1 VPNAQSLHS
10 RYTGFF
16 SVRHGER
23 SMDHVMLEDAAKTI
37 ELSEEEQ
44 RLFSASCEPHP
55 VRGLS

>member
-1 VPNAQSLHS
+1 MES
-10 RYTGFF
+10 
-16 SVRHGER
+16 
-23 SMDHVMLEDAAKTI
+23 AAWITSCWKMRQKTI